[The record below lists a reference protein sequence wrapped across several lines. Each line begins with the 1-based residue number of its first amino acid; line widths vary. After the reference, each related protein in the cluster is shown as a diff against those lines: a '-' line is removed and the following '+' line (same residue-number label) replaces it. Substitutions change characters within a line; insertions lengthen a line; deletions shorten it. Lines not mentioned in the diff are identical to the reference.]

1 MENLEYRF
9 YGLVNYQLTGIQ
21 QGIQF
26 GHAKDEYLIDILEAL
41 TDGRSSYNTL
51 KEYEL
56 KKMSRIFLKWIK
68 EDKTYIILNGGTTN
82 TNPERLGTLNK
93 HAITLKE
100 LGVMTA
106 SFHEPDLGDQLT
118 AVVFII
124 DERIFNKKKYPDMIW
139 SSTLTKLKEEL
150 LFGEESDTFQ
160 NQLKYEEAEWR
171 KQFNTTDEEA
181 ISIANIRKFL
191 EPFRLA

>member
-1 MENLEYRF
+1 MKNLEHRF

-26 GHAKDEYLIDILEAL
+26 GHAKDEYLIQILDVL
-41 TDGRSSYNTL
+41 LDDGRVHVYDD
-51 KEYEL
+51 E
-56 KKMSRIFLKWIK
+56 SRKIAKAFLKWLR

-93 HAITLKE
+93 HAITLKD

-124 DERIFNKKKYPDMIW
+124 DEKIFNKHKYPDMVW

-150 LFGEESDTFQ
+150 GEESTPFQ
-160 NQLKYEEAEWR
+160 NQLKHEEVEWR
-171 KQFNTTDEEA
+171 KQFNTTDEESIR
-181 ISIANIRKFL
+181 ISNIRTFL
-191 EPFRLA
+191 NPFRLA

>member
-1 MENLEYRF
+1 MKNLEHRF

-26 GHAKDEYLIDILEAL
+26 GHAKDEYLIQILDVL
-41 TDGRSSYNTL
+41 LDDGRVHVYD
-51 KEYEL
+51 EE
-56 KKMSRIFLKWIK
+56 SRKIAKVFLKWIK

>member
-1 MENLEYRF
+1 MENLEHRF

-26 GHAKDEYLIDILEAL
+26 GHAKDEYLIEILDLLIGGKEFQY
-41 TDGRSSYNTL
+41 RSL
-51 KEYEL
+51 EE
-56 KKMSRIFLKWIK
+56 SRNIANVFLKWLK

-93 HAITLKE
+93 HALALKE

-106 SFHEPDLGDQLT
+106 SFYEPDLGDQLT

-124 DERIFNKKKYPDMIW
+124 DERVFNREKYPDMVW
-139 SSTLTKLKEEL
+139 SQDLIRMKRDFGIEDMRFAKKLADEE
-150 LFGEESDTFQ
+150 
-160 NQLKYEEAEWR
+160 KVWR
-171 KQFNTTDEEA
+171 KQFDTTDEEA
-181 ISIANIRKFL
+181 IKIANIRIFL
-191 EPFRLA
+191 KPFRLA

>member
-1 MENLEYRF
+1 MKNLEHRF

-26 GHAKDEYLIDILEAL
+26 GHAKDEYLIEMLDILL
-41 TDGRSSYNTL
+41 DDGRVHGYD
-51 KEYEL
+51 EE
-56 KKMSRIFLKWIK
+56 SRKIAKIFLKWLR

-124 DERIFNKKKYPDMIW
+124 DERVFNREKYPDMVW
-139 SSTLTKLKEEL
+139 SQDLIRMKRDFGIDDLRFAKKLADEE
-150 LFGEESDTFQ
+150 
-160 NQLKYEEAEWR
+160 KVWR
-171 KQFNTTDEEA
+171 KQFDTTDEEA
-181 ISIANIRKFL
+181 IKIANIRTFL
-191 EPFRLA
+191 KPFRLA